1 MEHAITSERTHS
13 RGAGIK
19 PLVAI
24 VGRPNVG
31 KSSLFNRLV
40 GRREAVVSEAPGTT
54 RDRIIGDVEWDGR
67 LFTLVD
73 TGGLE
78 GETGDPLK
86 EKVRAQVEMAIED
99 ADLVLFVVDAEEG
112 LNPMDEEIA
121 QWLRRL
127 EKPLITIANKADNE
141 QREATA
147 AEFHQ
152 LGLGEPLLMS
162 AYHNLGTQ
170 DLMEQVL
177 ALLPE
182 WKGRAKETKG
192 VPKLAIIGRTNVGKS
207 MLMNAIL
214 GEERAIVSDVAGTTR
229 DSLDT
234 RFVYKDKAM
243 VLIDTAGMR
252 RRGQIRPGIEK
263 YSVLRSV
270 KAVERCDIALVVLD
284 AMEIATEQDTHIFG
298 MAMDSF
304 KGIIVVVNKW
314 DLAPQETGTEQE
326 VAIQLIRRRFHFMPY
341 APIVFTSALEKQGI
355 QDILDLALEI
365 YEERGREVPQN
376 QLRRLMND
384 AWVSRPP
391 SQVRGRRLELYQV
404 RQVDVHP
411 PTFVFNVN
419 EPTIHFS
426 YRRYLENKIRQTFGF
441 RHTHL
446 RLVFKR
452 SSE

>member
-1 MEHAITSERTHS
+1 
-13 RGAGIK
+13 
-19 PLVAI
+19 
-24 VGRPNVG
+24 
-31 KSSLFNRLV
+31 
-40 GRREAVVSEAPGTT
+40 
-54 RDRIIGDVEWDGR
+54 VE
-67 LFTLVD
+67 
-73 TGGLE
+73 
-78 GETGDPLK
+78 
-86 EKVRAQVEMAIED
+86 
-99 ADLVLFVVDAEEG
+99 
-112 LNPMDEEIA
+112 
-121 QWLRRL
+121 
-127 EKPLITIANKADNE
+127 
-141 QREATA
+141 
-147 AEFHQ
+147 
-152 LGLGEPLLMS
+152 
-162 AYHNLGTQ
+162 
-170 DLMEQVL
+170 
-177 ALLPE
+177 
-182 WKGRAKETKG
+182 ETKG

-234 RFVYKDKAM
+234 RFVYKDKPM

-298 MAMDSF
+298 MAMDAF

-341 APIVFTSALEKQGI
+341 APIVFTSALESQGI

-391 SQVRGRRLELYQV
+391 SNVRGRRLELYQV
-404 RQVDVHP
+404 RQVDTHP

-452 SSE
+452 RSE